1 MYFNNKESNLGG
13 ERILNSVGWT
23 AGLTERGTHLEVT
36 SRQLGAEGGWRLRGW
51 TAGPGV
57 WTRDGLESGAGGGA
71 RGVAVF
77 GGEPAG
83 QIRDQGDEE
92 EPERTEEEEAAAASM
107 AGREASGGWGLEAQL
122 ESVSRRRE

>member
-1 MYFNNKESNLGG
+1 M
-13 ERILNSVGWT
+13 
-23 AGLTERGTHLEVT
+23 
-36 SRQLGAEGGWRLRGW
+36 
-51 TAGPGV
+51 
-57 WTRDGLESGAGGGA
+57 
-71 RGVAVF
+71 AVF

>member
-1 MYFNNKESNLGG
+1 ML
-13 ERILNSVGWT
+13 
-23 AGLTERGTHLEVT
+23 
-36 SRQLGAEGGWRLRGW
+36 
-51 TAGPGV
+51 
-57 WTRDGLESGAGGGA
+57 
-71 RGVAVF
+71 